1 MAQRDNLY
9 RRSSGIYVVRI
20 AVPARYRLTRDS
32 VRFTLQQK
40 QTTSEKRERLPQSY
54 WLSGS
59 DVWVSIKNWIE
70 KSW

>member
-20 AVPARYRLTRDS
+20 AVPPDTVSTRDS

-59 DVWVSIKNWIE
+59 DVWVSIKN
-70 KSW
+70 